1 MLNTF
6 RVLSLIE
13 GVSLISLFCIAMPAK
28 YYFGLFDVVWPV
40 GMTHGMLWMAL
51 VMFSLPV
58 SHKQGW
64 SVFFWMMVLLAS
76 VIPFACFFL
85 DSKLKPEMALAEEIA

>member
-1 MLNTF
+1 MLNSF

-13 GVSLISLFCIAMPAK
+13 GLSLISLICIAMPAK
-28 YYFGLFDVVWPV
+28 YYLGLFDIVWPV
-40 GMTHGMLWMAL
+40 GMTHGLLWMSL
-51 VMFSLPV
+51 VVFSLPV

-64 SVFFWMMVLLAS
+64 SVLFWMLVLLAS

-85 DSKLKPEMALAEEIA
+85 DSKLKPEMLVAEEMA